1 MGVKKKCIFIP
12 GRDCPFD
19 AAQVPFETCQVCI
32 EAWETELEIRKKQS
46 IDGQVSN
53 EVQTS
58 VSMPVHS
65 DQKLAHVN
73 ERLNEIDELL
83 KRDEIDPLEYIR
95 LRKEHINGLIEGK
108 ISPETKKPPQPR
120 KLRVAIVTKSLFR
133 KQVKTQPEDWK
144 LPQEVSGKVID
155 LIYEM
160 AEEKAAEDIK
170 LRSGVYK
177 IACIAAEKNQLA
189 LLILD
194 ADEEFDSYLDEMM
207 RINLIL
213 RTEKSWNDALK
224 KLE

>member
-1 MGVKKKCIFIP
+1 MSVKKKCIFIP
-12 GRDCPFD
+12 DRDCPFN

-32 EAWETELEIRKKQS
+32 EAWKTELELRKKEFNGDQSSDEVQQS
-46 IDGQVSN
+46 ISI
-53 EVQTS
+53 
-58 VSMPVHS
+58 PVLKER
-65 DQKLAHVN
+65 KLAYLN
-73 ERLNEIDELL
+73 ERLNEIDERL

-95 LRKEHINGLIEGK
+95 LRKEQINSVIEGNT
-108 ISPETKKPPQPR
+108 STDAEKPPQLR

-133 KQVKTQPEDWK
+133 KQVKTYPEDWE

-170 LRSGVYK
+170 LRSGAYK

-194 ADEEFDSYLDEMM
+194 ADEEFESYLDEMK

-213 RTEKSWNDALK
+213 RSEKSWNNALK